1 MPYCT
6 KCGMKL
12 PEDEEVRFCPNCG
25 APIREV
31 YRRVEA
37 EEIRPIS
44 GLKRLLLFSAVL
56 LLCLIVTSAGALSN
70 VNVTEAKTIVKDFNE
85 MEEIIRKVGVR
96 LIFGNNLMYCLIMFI
111 PFIGP
116 IGGFYVLYST
126 GKVLAA
132 ISRTVGAN
140 PLILLMSIM
149 IFPHAWLEYIS
160 YSLAITEGILL
171 SIYILKYRFRGVRA
185 EAMNVAKY
193 IAVCSILLLIGA
205 AIEMML
211 ISSFSTTPFSK

>member
-12 PEDEEVRFCPNCG
+12 PEDKEARFCPNCG
-25 APIREV
+25 APIRAV
-31 YRRVEA
+31 YRRTEA

-44 GLKRLLLFSAVL
+44 GLKRSLLFSAVL

-85 MEEIIRKVGVR
+85 MEEIIKKVGVR
-96 LIFGNNLMYCLIMFI
+96 LIFGNNLMYCLVMFI

-116 IGGFYVLYST
+116 ISGFYVLYST

-132 ISRTVGAN
+132 ISQTVGAN

-171 SIYILKYRFRGVRA
+171 SIYIVKYRFRGVRA

>member
-12 PEDEEVRFCPNCG
+12 PEDEEARFCPNCG

-31 YRRVEA
+31 YRRIEA

-44 GLKRLLLFSAVL
+44 GLKRSLLFFAVL

-70 VNVTEAKTIVKDFNE
+70 VNITEAKTIVKDFNE
-85 MEEIIRKVGVR
+85 MEEIIKKVGVR
-96 LIFGNNLMYCLIMFI
+96 LIFGNNLMYCLVMFI

-116 IGGFYVLYST
+116 ISGFYVLYST

-132 ISRTVGAN
+132 ISQTVGAN
-140 PLILLMSIM
+140 PLILFMSIM

-160 YSLAITEGILL
+160 YSLAITESILL
-171 SIYILKYRFRGVRA
+171 SIYIVKYKFRGVRA

-193 IAVCSILLLIGA
+193 IAVCSILLLLGA
-205 AIEMML
+205 VIEMAL
-211 ISSFSTTPFSK
+211 ISTFSSTLISK

>member
-12 PEDEEVRFCPNCG
+12 PEDEEARFCPNCG
-25 APIREV
+25 APIRVV
-31 YRRVEA
+31 YRRIEA

-44 GLKRLLLFSAVL
+44 GLKRSLLFFAVL

-85 MEEIIRKVGVR
+85 MEEIIKKVGVR
-96 LIFGNNLMYCLIMFI
+96 LIFGNNLMYCLVMFI

-116 IGGFYVLYST
+116 ISGFYVLYST

-132 ISRTVGAN
+132 ISQTVGAN

>member
-12 PEDEEVRFCPNCG
+12 PEDEEARFCPNCG
-25 APIREV
+25 APIRVV
-31 YRRVEA
+31 YRRIEA

-44 GLKRLLLFSAVL
+44 GLKRSLLFFAVL

-85 MEEIIRKVGVR
+85 MEEIIKKVGVR
-96 LIFGNNLMYCLIMFI
+96 LIFGNNLMYCLVMFI

-116 IGGFYVLYST
+116 ISGFYVLYST

-132 ISRTVGAN
+132 ISQTVGAN

-171 SIYILKYRFRGVRA
+171 SIYIVKYRFRGVRA

>member
-12 PEDEEVRFCPNCG
+12 PEDEEARFCPNCG

-31 YRRVEA
+31 YRRTKA
-37 EEIRPIS
+37 DEIRPIS
-44 GLKRLLLFSAVL
+44 GLKRLLLFFAVL

-85 MEEIIRKVGVR
+85 MEEIIKKAGVR

-116 IGGFYVLYST
+116 ISGFYVLYST

-140 PLILLMSIM
+140 PLILFMNIM
-149 IFPHAWLEYIS
+149 IFPHAWLEYLS
-160 YSLAITEGILL
+160 YSLAITESILL
-171 SIYILKYRFRGVRA
+171 SIYLVKYKFRGVKA
-185 EAMNVAKY
+185 EATNVAKY
-193 IAVCSILLLIGA
+193 IAVCSILLLLGA
-205 AIEMML
+205 VIEMAL
-211 ISSFSTTPFSK
+211 ISTSSSTLISK

>member
-1 MPYCT
+1 MPYCI

-12 PEDEEVRFCPNCG
+12 PEDEEARFCPNCG
-25 APIREV
+25 APIREA
-31 YRRVEA
+31 YRRAEA

-44 GLKRLLLFSAVL
+44 GLKRLLLFSAIL

-70 VNVTEAKTIVKDFNE
+70 VNVTEAETIIKGFNE
-85 MEEIIRKVGVR
+85 MEEIIKKVGIR
-96 LIFGNNLMYCLIMFI
+96 LIFGNNLMYCLVMFI

-116 IGGFYVLYST
+116 ISGFYVLYST

-160 YSLAITEGILL
+160 YSLAITESILL
-171 SIYILKYRFRGVRA
+171 SIYIVKHRFRGVRA
-185 EAMNVAKY
+185 EAMNVTKY
-193 IAVCSILLLIGA
+193 IAVCSILLLLGA
-205 AIEMML
+205 VIEMAL
-211 ISSFSTTPFSK
+211 ISTFSSTPISK